1 MTEIITALM
10 LYISSITGWPIPPPP
25 NIQFINSSQQFFMI
39 ANGCYEFP
47 NIKVCETYDSRD
59 DRIVALYNNITKTVM
74 LNKDFWWFSTRDQ
87 SILLHEL
94 VHHMQYN
101 SNYIKYKNM
110 CRGTIEKEA
119 YEIQRK
125 WLAKYKRELF
135 EVMNMNDL
143 HYLIITTCVADY
155 LH

>member
-10 LYISSITGWPIPPPP
+10 LYFSSITGWPIPPPP

-39 ANGCYEFP
+39 ANGCYEFS
-47 NIKVCETYDSRD
+47 NTKVCETYDSRD
-59 DRIVALYNNITKTVM
+59 DRIVALYNNITKTIM

-119 YEIQRK
+119 YEIQSK

-155 LH
+155 FH

>member
-25 NIQFINSSQQFFMI
+25 NIQYINSSQFSMI
-39 ANGCYEFP
+39 VNDCYKFP
-47 NIKVCETYDSRD
+47 NTRVCKTPGSSTN
-59 DRIVALYNNITKTVM
+59 IVALYNNITKTIM
-74 LNKDFWWFSTRDQ
+74 LNKDFWWSSTKDQ

-101 SNYIKYKNM
+101 SDYIKYKNM

-119 YEIQRK
+119 YEIQSK

-143 HYLIITTCVADY
+143 HYLMITSCVADY